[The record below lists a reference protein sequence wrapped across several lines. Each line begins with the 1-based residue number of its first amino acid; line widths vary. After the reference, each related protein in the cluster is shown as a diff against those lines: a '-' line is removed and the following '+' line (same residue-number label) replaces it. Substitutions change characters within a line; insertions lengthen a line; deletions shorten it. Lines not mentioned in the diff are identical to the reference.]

1 MNILS
6 IIKKLFKKLSSSIN
20 CSEDVVNYIFS
31 NDSLPEPLTD
41 DDEKMYIGMF
51 DTINNDYARSKL
63 IEHNLRLV
71 LYIAKKFE
79 TPKIDLEDLGFYF
92 GRPCSGHWEATVG
105 DKVLSN
111 GNMYGVAAY
120 NLKYFMNKV
129 AKEAEKLNPKKLSS
143 DAKKIQAHKDAIELI
158 RLKKKLKDGKNEIA
172 IRDNLLD
179 QIFELIRIK

>member
-1 MNILS
+1 MQ
-6 IIKKLFKKLSSSIN
+6 
-20 CSEDVVNYIFS
+20 
-31 NDSLPEPLTD
+31 
-41 DDEKMYIGMF
+41 
-51 DTINNDYARSKL
+51 INNYPQNTAFTGFKVSPKSIDRVMKTFEECSTTDLLKHLQL
-63 IEHNLRLV
+63 IRKE
-71 LYIAKKFE
+71 AKN
-79 TPKIDLEDLGFYF
+79 PVKIDLEDLGFYF

-158 RLKKKLKDGKNEIA
+158 RLKN
-172 IRDNLLD
+172 
-179 QIFELIRIK
+179 